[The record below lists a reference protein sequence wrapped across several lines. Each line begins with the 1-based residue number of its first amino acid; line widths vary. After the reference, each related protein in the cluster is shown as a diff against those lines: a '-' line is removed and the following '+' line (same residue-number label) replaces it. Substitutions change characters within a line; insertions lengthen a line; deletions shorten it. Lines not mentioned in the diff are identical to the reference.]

1 MRLGPLEIGLIIL
14 VVLLILVVTRMVRAG
29 HHADQE
35 NKISGGIQEGK
46 ANEKAG
52 RGRRLRILGII
63 SILVG
68 IILLSAGISLF
79 KWVFWSYLWSFI
91 VMAIGFVIIFIS
103 RKR

>member
-14 VVLLILVVTRMVRAG
+14 VVLLILVVTRMVRTG

-35 NKISGGIQEGK
+35 NKISGRIQEGK
-46 ANEKAG
+46 ANEKTG